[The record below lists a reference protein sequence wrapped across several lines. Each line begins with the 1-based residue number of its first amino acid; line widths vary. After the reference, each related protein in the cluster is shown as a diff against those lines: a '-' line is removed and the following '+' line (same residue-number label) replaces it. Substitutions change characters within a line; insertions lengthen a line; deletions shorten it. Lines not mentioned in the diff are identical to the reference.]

1 MSLYTQIFG
10 ENENA
15 DKILDLIDINRE
27 NFGRYRDCWL
37 NPEGTIATVLSRVGG
52 GNRQNYEYV
61 YENLKLHIRY
71 IGYKEEPG
79 DSTYVYFNFSIPDNK
94 IEEAKK
100 IAPKEKHKTVCQMFH
115 DEIKEAEEDPE
126 SPAAK
131 KMEKIADQI
140 MNGGTTIGNITMIG
154 L

>member
-37 NPEGTIATVLSRVGG
+37 NPEGTVATVLSKVGG
-52 GNRQNYEYV
+52 GNRQNYEYI

-71 IGYKEEPG
+71 INYKEDPK
-79 DSTYVYFNFSIPDNK
+79 DSTYVYFNFSIPDGK
-94 IEEAKK
+94 IGEAKM
-100 IAPKEKHKTVCQMFH
+100 IAPKEKHKSVHQMFE
-115 DEIKEAEEDPE
+115 DEIKEANSDPN

-131 KMEKIADQI
+131 RQEKIMEQI
-140 MNGGTTIGNITMIG
+140 LNGGKTIGNVTFIG